1 MTHTYIDGQCDLPM
15 FAAARARKS
24 DPAPSHE
31 AAARAPVHGH
41 CRLILDAFKT
51 GPAGQ
56 SEICRRTGLTVAQV
70 SKRLPDLRNRGY
82 IIRDGE
88 TKSASGGREALY
100 RLAEARRAG

>member
-31 AAARAPVHGH
+31 AAARAPVSGH
-41 CRLILDAFKT
+41 CRLILDAFKA

-56 SEICRRTGLTVAQV
+56 SEICRRTGLSVAQV
-70 SKRLPDLRNRGY
+70 SKRLPDLRRDGH

-100 RLAEARRAG
+100 RMT

>member
-1 MTHTYIDGQCDLPM
+1 MSHTYIDGQCDLPM

-24 DPAPSHE
+24 DPLTSHE
-31 AAARAPVHGH
+31 AAKRAPVHGH
-41 CRLILDAFKT
+41 CKVILEAFNA

-56 SEICRRTGLTVAQV
+56 SEIVRRTGLSVAQV
-70 SKRLPDLRNRGY
+70 SKRLPDLRNGGY

-100 RLAEARRAG
+100 RLASK